1 LVKGAYLAKFEPVN
15 GFNPQTPHEMLE
27 EFNSRFPTLHSGRG
41 NLGGG
46 SFFRTTNQD
55 GKLIGSFLIDTPAE
69 FKTAVENSSNFKLIS
84 IEPATSK
91 SFLEHE
97 ASAQESL

>member
-1 LVKGAYLAKFEPVN
+1 MKCATGAIADIFANHLQSGSA
-15 GFNPQTPHEMLE
+15 L
-27 EFNSRFPTLHSGRG
+27 GRG